1 MMASQ
6 KNRMVHSHQHKR
18 LEVFSLFP
26 PSSSLYLFL
35 FVCFLVSLSLSFFFP
50 LSSLELHHSNF
61 YFLSPAPLLN
71 TDRHPLL
78 LLLLPPSST
87 QHPAPAHHPQHQQP
101 CIMLLCSCT
110 LSTHSPHP
118 MLVVELSL
126 TLSLRTSCCRHGH
139 QPTTCLSPPCPNL
152 ASGLRESGLR
162 HLSPTL
168 QGSS

>member
-1 MMASQ
+1 
-6 KNRMVHSHQHKR
+6 MV
-18 LEVFSLFP
+18 FAP
-26 PSSSLYLFL
+26 PSSFSQ
-35 FVCFLVSLSLSFFFP
+35 CFLHPLLSIFLSLSFPPPSRTAP
-50 LSSLELHHSNF
+50 LENFILSPLHH
-61 YFLSPAPLLN
+61 LPTPTGILCCCCCCLPPAP
-71 TDRHPLL
+71 
-78 LLLLPPSST
+78 ST

-118 MLVVELSL
+118 MLVVELPL

-139 QPTTCLSPPCPNL
+139 QPTTCLSLPCPNL

>member
-1 MMASQ
+1 MYCAPTNYGFRSTIFLLS
-6 KNRMVHSHQHKR
+6 VSSI
-18 LEVFSLFP
+18 LFSLSF
-26 PSSSLYLFL
+26 S
-35 FVCFLVSLSLSFFFP
+35 SLSLFFFP
-50 LSSLELHHSNF
+50 SLELHHSYF
-61 YFLSPAPLLN
+61 YFSPPSTPTGILCCCCCLPPAP
-71 TDRHPLL
+71 
-78 LLLLPPSST
+78 ST

-101 CIMLLCSCT
+101 CIMSLCSCT

-118 MLVVELSL
+118 MLALELPL
-126 TLSLRTSCCRHGH
+126 TLSLKTYCCRHGH

>member
-1 MMASQ
+1 MHVLCTNKLWFPLHHLPSLCF
-6 KNRMVHSHQHKR
+6 VHPLLSI
-18 LEVFSLFP
+18 
-26 PSSSLYLFL
+26 
-35 FVCFLVSLSLSFFFP
+35 FLVSLSTAP
-50 LSSLELHHSNF
+50 
-61 YFLSPAPLLN
+61 FLFLFLTTLN
-71 TDRHPLL
+71 TDRHPL

-110 LSTHSPHP
+110 LSAHSPHP
-118 MLVVELSL
+118 MLVVELPLTL

-139 QPTTCLSPPCPNL
+139 QPTTCLSLPCPNL